1 MSPLPQVKTRLLFT
15 AILIAAQAARAEDP
29 PPAKEILKTVRIA
42 QTAQDRTLT
51 GALRTGAK
59 KIPFRLTMKD
69 GAVRW
74 EFTDPPQTIVL
85 RLGETSSQLEEITA
99 DGKHKVGAAK
109 FDDAIRDSGITYE
122 DLAMHFLYWPNATV
136 EGEQT
141 IQVTKCWI
149 VLCVPPAKSDSAYS
163 KVRVWIAKETGAL
176 LKAETYG
183 RDGKPARDFLVVSG
197 QKTDDGLWILKSM
210 RIRSPA
216 SRAPAYLDI
225 DAP

>member
-1 MSPLPQVKTRLLFT
+1 MSTLLHVKTRLLLV
-15 AILIAAQAARAEDP
+15 AMLIAAHASHADEP

-42 QTAQDRTLT
+42 QTAQDRVLT
-51 GALRTGAK
+51 GQLRNGAK
-59 KIPFRLTMKD
+59 KIPFKLTMKE

-74 EFTDPPQTIVL
+74 EFTDPPQTLVL

-99 DGKHKVGAAK
+99 DGKRKVAAAR
-109 FDDAIRDSGITYE
+109 FDDAVRESGITYE
-122 DLAMHFLYWPNATV
+122 DLAMRFLYWPDATV

-183 RDGKPARDFLVVSG
+183 RDGKPARDFLVVAG

-216 SRAPAYLDI
+216 SRAPAYLEI